1 MNIVLCH
8 IAREFDSIYD
18 SDLSKLERNVA
29 EALQKAGVL
38 GLRDGIWYAK
48 YEQNAPNS
56 WVLREE
62 WQV

>member
-1 MNIVLCH
+1 MNTVLLH

-29 EALQKAGVL
+29 VLLEKGAL
-38 GLRDGIWYAK
+38 GLRDGTWRAK